1 MRRWPLRIKVGVYA
15 ALLTMLTLIGATMA
29 LLVVIYF
36 RQLAELD
43 DELRDDASELVR
55 DLQNFRGAPVNPRH
69 PLSAKYI
76 RADLQDRYLMLM
88 GPEGQML
95 YQSPNL
101 GGVSIDAER
110 GYRTITVHGHKSR
123 AGTFVLGDFT
133 VHVGV
138 SLADLEK
145 LPRDI
150 VAALLLTLPL
160 IGLMVFAGGAWLGK
174 KAVGPVALLSSA
186 AERISVE
193 NFAERLPAPPADD
206 EIARLTLVLN
216 DAFDRLQRSYQTAS
230 RFSADASHQLKT
242 PVAVLRSGLE
252 ALLEGRSVDEDG
264 RLEVESLLRQVRRL
278 TSLIE
283 DLLLLARTD
292 ARKLLL
298 QNEPLDLGEVVESAL
313 DDLMTL
319 QDERLH
325 ISHDIHRPLHV
336 CVDRRHVTMIV
347 QNLTENAGK
356 YTPDN
361 GSVRVTAQMRDSD
374 VILSVANTGPALDEA
389 DREGIFER
397 FRRGAGVGENHSG
410 HGLGLN
416 IARELARAHGG
427 DLKLTRSDG
436 EWTEFVLTLPTSHKD

>member
-1 MRRWPLRIKVGVYA
+1 
-15 ALLTMLTLIGATMA
+15 
-29 LLVVIYF
+29 
-36 RQLAELD
+36 
-43 DELRDDASELVR
+43 
-55 DLQNFRGAPVNPRH
+55 
-69 PLSAKYI
+69 
-76 RADLQDRYLMLM
+76 
-88 GPEGQML
+88 
-95 YQSPNL
+95 
-101 GGVSIDAER
+101 
-110 GYRTITVHGHKSR
+110 
-123 AGTFVLGDFT
+123 
-133 VHVGV
+133 
-138 SLADLEK
+138 
-145 LPRDI
+145 
-150 VAALLLTLPL
+150 
-160 IGLMVFAGGAWLGK
+160 
-174 KAVGPVALLSSA
+174 VALLSSA

-193 NFAERLPAPPADD
+193 NFAERLPPPPADD
-206 EIARLTLVLN
+206 EISRLTLVLN

-264 RLEVESLLRQVRRL
+264 RIEVENLLRQVRRL